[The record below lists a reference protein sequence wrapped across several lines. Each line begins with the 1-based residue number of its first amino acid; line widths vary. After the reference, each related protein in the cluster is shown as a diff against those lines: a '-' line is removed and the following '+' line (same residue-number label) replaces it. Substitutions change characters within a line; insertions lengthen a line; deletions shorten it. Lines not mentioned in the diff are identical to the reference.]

1 MCDLKFKRIF
11 LAAILLAIF
20 PGIAFAWFSIP
31 GYNHSSLTSALF
43 TPSIIDSNEY
53 SDLYNLK
60 DDLVK
65 GSNSEAAHSKGGI
78 VSGEYNGGDVL
89 DWWNKKVLKLYN
101 NFQFSEAY
109 FHIGEIVHL
118 TEDQAVPAHAAN
130 IYHAWEI
137 TNPLEADKFEYY
149 AWKSLYSNPTD
160 GYISGMYPD
169 EYYQPVQKA
178 TRLNLPRWK
187 NSNGVQY
194 WNQAANAPSLDEDAT
209 MGDWGYYSGP
219 PDYKDIF
226 VSDLAILYSQ
236 TTEAQRAAVGVL
248 KSASKKLPPLIKE
261 TTIEGGKSEQGAEW
275 FVAGNNVKLT
285 FKYYE
290 NRSAGVEI
298 NIFCNDK
305 LIKHEDLAG
314 GEYSIIPD
322 ANTYNITFPSPF
334 PPGDPGRAYDV
345 NVKVSI
351 KDGDGNETIAC
362 TSFKSYVFYTFE
374 YIQDKLGL
382 GWGQDVMEVYSHT
395 FSRMSGCGGGLEF
408 TETTLGDLKA
418 ALHAGSTAPL
428 AQSLWQCEGS
438 YDPETCNQASVGC
451 SGTPGWLGIGSTL
464 FCFPPS
470 ESGTA
475 PVAEEITADGITFS
489 CLGIAPEITAPNAL
503 NVSLGPETN
512 SATVT
517 WNNDSVTDVN
527 DTEFAIAGYNIYLGP
542 DWDNPIGFVS
552 VAGST
557 CSFELTNLSPTQKY
571 EVTIRAKDARWNL
584 GYMTD
589 KKQFILAGPMTKAD
603 IGDPKYLS
611 YISSS
616 TPITFTVYDI
626 YSHRVSAPTYYSL
639 DNPAPSV
646 WTEVSGPV
654 FIPISGSHVIYFY
667 SFYQGINEQP
677 GHCQVFVDNVAPETS
692 LIAGEVLDTKDKW
705 QDSVKENVFLDEQG
719 KIRLTPDEQYA
730 SKTDQNASGS
740 GDWCETITDSLQKL
754 AQSFKPTV

>member
-1 MCDLKFKRIF
+1 MKMARMIKIF
-11 LAAILLAIF
+11 SVICFYVFISTTTWAWWSE
-20 PGIAFAWFSIP
+20 PEGSGIHSTHYNITNDAVNLISSDYPDVTTKYGDDIKDWTSGHVDDGRAHDEFDPYQNYGPIALWWDYAQDEYQKSNFADGDW
-31 GYNHSSLTSALF
+31 SAYYYIALM
-43 TPSIIDSNEY
+43 
-53 SDLYNLK
+53 
-60 DDLVK
+60 
-65 GSNSEAAHSKGGI
+65 A
-78 VSGEYNGGDVL
+78 
-89 DWWNKKVLKLYN
+89 
-101 NFQFSEAY
+101 
-109 FHIGEIVHL
+109 HL
-118 TEDQAVPAHAAN
+118 TEDMAVPAHVYN
-130 IYHAWEI
+130 IDHRSWGDNMESMVGDPI
-137 TNPLEADKFEYY
+137 LGV
-149 AWKSLYSNPTD
+149 YSPTIIGIVGATLPISNYTAMQ
-160 GYISGMYPD
+160 GYTLNATSISYW
-169 EYYQPVQKA
+169 
-178 TRLNLPRWK
+178 R
-187 NSNGVQY
+187 QY
-194 WNQAANAPSLDEDAT
+194 WDY
-209 MGDWGYYSGP
+209 GRYGGSGGT
-219 PDYKDIF
+219 DIF
-226 VSDLAILYSQ
+226 PDLWSHAG
-236 TTEAQRAAVGVL
+236 EAEKYITSRLLGAAVDYTAGALIV
-248 KSASKKLPPLIKE
+248 ASKKLPPVIKE

-314 GEYSIIPD
+314 GAYSVIPD

-351 KDGDGNETIAC
+351 KDGDGNEAIAH

-542 DWDNPIGFVS
+542 DWDNPVGFVS
-552 VAGST
+552 AAGST
-557 CSFELTNLSPTQKY
+557 CSFKLTNLSLTQKY
-571 EVTIRAKDARWNL
+571 EVAVRAKDARWNL

-589 KKQFILAGPMTKAD
+589 KKQFALSGPMTKIN
-603 IGDPKYLS
+603 IGDPEYLS
-611 YISSS
+611 YITAS
-616 TPITFTVYDI
+616 TPITFAVYDV
-626 YSHRVSAPTYYSL
+626 YSNQIPATTYYSL
-639 DNPAPSV
+639 DNPGS
-646 WTEVSGPV
+646 WTTVSGPV
-654 FIPISGSHVIYFY
+654 FIPDSGSHDIYFY
-667 SFYQGINEQP
+667 SFYQGVDEQP